1 LTYTF
6 SQCRSILLYMLDQV
20 FNAIFPLST
29 QSNSRFFG
37 HMKSWNVLNVFP
49 HYIDSRRV
57 NVFWSWKNSYSFL
70 VHESFDQHSSF
81 WVNVF
86 VVVDYLLNA
95 SDNILITVCLF

>member
-1 LTYTF
+1 MF
-6 SQCRSILLYMLDQV
+6 DQV
-20 FNAIFPLST
+20 LNAIFSLSA

-37 HMKSWNVLNVFP
+37 DMKSRNFLNIFT
-49 HYIDSRRV
+49 YSINSRRI

-70 VHESFDQHSSF
+70 VHESFDQHNSF

-95 SDNILITVCLF
+95 SDDILITICLF